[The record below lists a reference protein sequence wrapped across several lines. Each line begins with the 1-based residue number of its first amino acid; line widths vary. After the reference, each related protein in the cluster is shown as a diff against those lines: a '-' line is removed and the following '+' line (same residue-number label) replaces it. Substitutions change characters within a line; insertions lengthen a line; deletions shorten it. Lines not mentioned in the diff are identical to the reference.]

1 MTSSILE
8 LSGAVQFHAFCNRL
22 HELLEPHEMPIPT
35 TISFSDISEVYL
47 QELRAG
53 NSVSIRAL
61 AKHFPQFAERI
72 VTELPAMALLEGSLR
87 KDKEA
92 TFRPLEIPGFELI
105 KELGRGASGIVYK
118 GRETKSGKLV
128 AIKLIR
134 INSMNKDLMR
144 IDREIES
151 LSRLNHP
158 NVVSIIGHGA
168 IEDHVYIVMN
178 FIDGCSFAGLLDP
191 SPGVLESYWVGELNT
206 NWNRLAAW
214 GLEIADALD
223 YVHRQKIFH
232 RDIKPANIILDR
244 NGHCWIT
251 DFGLAKVRGNGQAV
265 SRSGMVVGTPRFMA
279 PEQMRGVV
287 DRRSDVFSLGRSLYE
302 IACIGAANGGQ
313 AISDKVD
320 LPPICQVNPNVP
332 VELGKVIDKAC
343 EHVAERRFQSA
354 KELGAVLERYLE
366 GKKPCD
372 RRRPGKRMTE
382 KQFKAAMRRRLQ
394 LSVAGGALIFGVTLT
409 SLLVYHNWDRKE
421 IETATRFQAP
431 GPVATESFKNLAAKI
446 EANDTGFVE
455 VIGEAI
461 KHSVA
466 QKADGQRAA
475 QLEAKIDRIV
485 TQVSN
490 NGLRP
495 GELDDII
502 QNYRESSL
510 SVSDKVLA
518 LAVPLRNSNL
528 TVQDKAR
535 GQQTLTLFAK
545 AIVNKH
551 ITPPE
556 AERVMASLFQGHI
569 PRLEQIVELR
579 IPERAFVSWL
589 LLVEE
594 TFGRQFQVV
603 VNEPIMVQDELNVIL
618 DKYLERSE

>member
-1 MTSSILE
+1 MS
-8 LSGAVQFHAFCNRL
+8 
-22 HELLEPHEMPIPT
+22 MPA

-47 QELRAG
+47 QEMRRG
-53 NSVSIRAL
+53 NAVSIRAL
-61 AKHFPQFAERI
+61 AKRFPQFAERI
-72 VTELPAMALLEGSLR
+72 MTELPAMALLEGSLR

-92 TFRPLEIPGFELI
+92 TLEPLEVPGFELVG
-105 KELGRGASGIVYK
+105 ELGRGASGIVYK

-134 INSMNKDLMR
+134 LNSMNKDLLR

-158 NVVSIIGHGA
+158 NIVSIIGHGA
-168 IEDHVYIVMN
+168 IQDHVYIVMN
-178 FIDGCSFAGLLDP
+178 FIDGCSFAALLEP
-191 SPGVLESYWVGELNT
+191 NPGILESYWLGELNT

-223 YVHRQKIFH
+223 YVHRQKIYH
-232 RDIKPANIILDR
+232 RDIKPANLILDR

-251 DFGLAKVRGNGQAV
+251 DFGLAKVRGEGQAV

-302 IACIGAANGGQ
+302 LACIGSTSGAQ
-313 AISDKVD
+313 AITDKVD
-320 LPPICQVNPNVP
+320 LPPISCVNPKIP
-332 VELGKVIDKAC
+332 SELGKVIDKAC

-354 KELGAVLERYLE
+354 RELGAVLERFLE

-382 KQFKAAMRRRLQ
+382 QQFKAAMRRRLQ
-394 LSVAGGALIFGVTLT
+394 LTIAGGAMIFGVTLT
-409 SLLVYHNWDRKE
+409 SLLVYHHWDRKSKE
-421 IETATRFQAP
+421 NAANFQSP
-431 GPVATESFKNLAAKI
+431 SPVATQSFKNLAAKI

-502 QNYRESSL
+502 QNYRASSL

-518 LAVPLRNSNL
+518 LAVPLRNTNL
-528 TVQDKAR
+528 SIEDKAR
-535 GQQTLTLFAK
+535 GQQILALFAK

-556 AERVMASLFQGHI
+556 AERVMASLFQGNI

-579 IPERAFVSWL
+579 IPERPFVSWL
-589 LLVEE
+589 QLVEG
-594 TFGRQFQVV
+594 TFGQQFQAVM
-603 VNEPIMVQDELNVIL
+603 NEPVMVQEELNEIL
-618 DKYLERSE
+618 DKYLERTE